1 MRVWNSGGELG
12 KQMKISSYMAVG
24 IWARGKKLILVFE
37 TMKILQIF
45 ISSRAENASVVASLV
60 SISMRLEY
68 K

>member
-1 MRVWNSGGELG
+1 
-12 KQMKISSYMAVG
+12 MKISSYMAVG